1 MPNQELH
8 RIVSTAIIYKKFP
21 EEFLEFP
28 SLGHHENKFSR
39 GLARK
44 YKNEGGQIK
53 YIITKRSPHK
63 KVFPSKWTVPG
74 GGLETDDY
82 TSTPPSTPDGQWYY
96 ALYTSLRREIK
107 EEVNLEVGFIKYL
120 LDLAFIRPDGVPVIT
135 LSFYAPFKSGEVK
148 LDEDATEFVWA
159 TYEECKKYDLIE
171 GILDEIRMVDEI
183 LKGKNEEDVK
193 FKQ

>member
-8 RIVSTAIIYKKFP
+8 RIVSTAIIYKK
-21 EEFLEFP
+21 E
-28 SLGHHENKFSR
+28 SGK
-39 GLARK
+39 
-44 YKNEGGQIK
+44 IK

-63 KVFPSKWTVPG
+63 KVFPNKWTVPG

-82 TSTPPSTPDGQWYY
+82 TDTRPSTTDGQWYY
-96 ALYTSLRREIK
+96 ALHTSLRREIK
-107 EEVNLEVGFIKYL
+107 EEVNLKVGFIKYL

-135 LSFYAPFKSGEVK
+135 LSFYAPYKGGEVK
-148 LDEDATEFVWA
+148 LDEDAVEFVWA

-183 LKGKNEEDVK
+183 LYGKSEEDVK
-193 FKQ
+193 FK